1 MSKERSLPGSLDEL
15 DGLELKHDSKDYFE
29 ELPPE
34 LILLLP
40 PSLSIASL
48 NALVSTCRR
57 LHEILQSE
65 LDSRITTELAHDLL
79 LWAAASNP
87 HIITKL
93 LSPPYSIHPTEGY
106 DDPDETPLHVAA
118 EAGNK
123 EIALLLLEAG
133 ADPEAMMGKEAYA
146 PLHLAVMNND
156 IEMAELLLD
165 HGAEIEATYGNKYQ
179 GYSEN
184 ALHYASREGHLEM
197 VKLLVK
203 HGAIVD
209 VWNAEYGTALGYA
222 VRGQKFDVV
231 NFLLEKGA
239 AATAD
244 TPIFDFIIV
253 HGMVSWERVVANPL
267 FIAMNLRYSSS
278 FDFSTQKLEGLTP
291 PKWEGLPLS
300 DETRK
305 LMALLL
311 AHGASKD
318 STMEIISRHLDVLVW
333 EAKCNSEEEYLEV
346 IVAMF
351 KEAEDAIPDVL
362 RFFKQVVDIAN
373 EGAHWMRAESVNG
386 ANNGAHW
393 MREVDSENAG
403 AHWMRSESVNAAN
416 QGGHWMR
423 DVDSENAHW
432 LRGVSN

>member
-1 MSKERSLPGSLDEL
+1 M
-15 DGLELKHDSKDYFE
+15 KHDIKDYFE

-34 LILLLP
+34 LILLLA
-40 PSLSIASL
+40 PSFSIASL
-48 NALVSTCRR
+48 NALVSNYRR

-65 LDSRITTELAHDLL
+65 LDSRVTTELAHDLL
-79 LWAAASNP
+79 LWAAASKPN
-87 HIITKL
+87 IITRL
-93 LSPPYSIHPTEGY
+93 LSPPYSIHPSEGY

-133 ADPEAMMGKEAYA
+133 ADPEAMMGKKAYA

-156 IEMAELLLD
+156 IEMAKLLLD
-165 HGAEIEATYGNKYQ
+165 HGAEIEATG
-179 GYSEN
+179 
-184 ALHYASREGHLEM
+184 EGHLEM
-197 VKLLVK
+197 VKFLVK
-203 HGAIVD
+203 RGAIVD
-209 VWNAEYGTALGYA
+209 VWSPDYGTALGYA
-222 VRGQKFDVV
+222 VRGRKLDVV

-244 TPIFDFIIV
+244 TPIFDFVIFQV
-253 HGMVSWERVVANPL
+253 MGYRQTHLVNPL
-267 FIAMNLRYSSS
+267 FIAMNLRYPRRLGRR
-278 FDFSTQKLEGLTP
+278 TQKVEGLTS

-318 STMEIISRHLDVLVW
+318 STMEIISRHLAVLVR
-333 EAKCNSEEEYLEV
+333 EAQYNNEEEYLEV
-346 IVAMF
+346 IVGMF

-403 AHWMRSESVNAAN
+403 AHWIRAEVGLSPY
-416 QGGHWMR
+416 H
-423 DVDSENAHW
+423 
-432 LRGVSN
+432 